1 MTDPNLQSG
10 GRINFRPLLSLN
22 PMDKFELKEKLI
34 KIQYSIADNA
44 AELMKDRSDNKETGA
59 IRSRVIS
66 ALATLSDV
74 VSKEIYNIY

>member
-1 MTDPNLQSG
+1 
-10 GRINFRPLLSLN
+10 
-22 PMDKFELKEKLI
+22 MDKFELKEKLI
-34 KIQYSIADNA
+34 KLHDNLANSA
-44 AELMKDRSDNKETGA
+44 AELMKERSDNKETGI